1 MDVVRRG
8 VDNREVRFD
17 WQDQKNPKDKATAL
31 FNEVERILEENSLL
45 YRDVK
50 KSIAM
55 VGRLES
61 WRGLI
66 SVKSRIPPEKRISHN
81 AVATA
86 ADAVVAEGT
95 QGTPRPMSVT
105 RKGTFKDRRKAKI
118 HTYYFD
124 AKMHQESYPD
134 KAHLVASDAVHAGM
148 GGMLT
153 YRKHPLLVKEGK
165 DEVGFKRLIPL
176 DMVLD
181 NKNCPDGDLKQFY
194 YRWRMT
200 RREAEKRFGKD
211 LIESAEG
218 PEPLL
223 HGDEDKGK
231 LVLIIE
237 AWSLPSY
244 PGAKDGTHVLATSE
258 GVILE
263 EDWELEEFP
272 IFFIHAV
279 KPKVGFWGEMLPLRA
294 ETQQYELNKLLRRVQ
309 QSMHIH
315 AIPRTWVPRQAK
327 VPKGQLTND
336 VGVVIQYEGG
346 VPPTQMV
353 AQSMANDVYE
363 HIRLLEQWIYKQ
375 MGVSELSATSKLPS
389 NINSGVQQRY
399 YEDVQS
405 KRWGHLE
412 RAYERMHVHSAKM
425 AVYFEGQIADKY
437 PKHEVPI
444 MRKRYMKAT
453 YWKDIEVDYDTL
465 SVRVYTSSALPNTP
479 GGKLAALN
487 DMVDRQVIT
496 PVEMSRMLDD
506 PDFESIVDE
515 KAAPEAYF
523 EYLFE
528 EFLLKGEEAW
538 KQPEPHTN
546 IQIGIDKAK
555 AMLQEAEMDGAE
567 DADTFPIRRWIEQAV
582 GAQNLAI
589 EEEQRKQLEMQ
600 QQQMQMEM
608 AAQQQQIQ
616 PQAGPPAPQ
625 QQVA

>member
-1 MDVVRRG
+1 MDVVRKSVEG
-8 VDNREVRFD
+8 GEVRYD
-17 WQDQKNPKDKATAL
+17 WQEQENPKDKATAL
-31 FNEVERILEENSLL
+31 FNEVDRIVEENSLL
-45 YRDVK
+45 YRDIK
-50 KSIAM
+50 KSVAM

-95 QGTPRPMSVT
+95 QGSPRPMSVT
-105 RKGTFKDRRKAKI
+105 RKGTFKDRRKAKL

-124 AKMHQESYPD
+124 AKMHQEDYAD
-134 KAHLVASDAVHAGM
+134 KAHTVASDAVHAGM

-153 YRKHPLLVKEGK
+153 YRKHPLLVKKGK

-176 DMVLD
+176 DMIVD
-181 NKNCPDGDLKQFY
+181 NKNCPDGELKQFY

-200 RREAEKRFGKD
+200 RREAEKRFGKE
-211 LIESAEG
+211 LIESAQG

-237 AWSLPSY
+237 AWSLPSH
-244 PGAKDGTHVLATSE
+244 PGAGDGTHVMATSE
-258 GVILE
+258 GVIFE
-263 EDWELEEFP
+263 EKWELDELP
-272 IFFIHAV
+272 IFFIRAV
-279 KPKVGFWGEMLPLRA
+279 KAKVGFWGELLPLRA

-412 RAYERMHVHSAKM
+412 HAYERMHVHSAKM
-425 AVYFEGQIADKY
+425 AVFFEGEIAKRY

-496 PVEMSRMLDD
+496 PVEMARMLDD

-538 KQPEPHTN
+538 KQPEPHTD
-546 IQIGIDKAK
+546 IQLGMEKAK
-555 AMLQEAEMDGAE
+555 AMLQEAEMDGAT
-567 DADTFPIRRWIEQAV
+567 DQDTFWVRRWIEQAV

-589 EEEQRKQLEMQ
+589 EEEQRKQ
-600 QQQMQMEM
+600 MEM
-608 AAQQQQIQ
+608 AAQQQAMAMQ
-616 PQAGPPAPQ
+616 QAGPGPAPQ
-625 QQVA
+625 GAMPPQQVA